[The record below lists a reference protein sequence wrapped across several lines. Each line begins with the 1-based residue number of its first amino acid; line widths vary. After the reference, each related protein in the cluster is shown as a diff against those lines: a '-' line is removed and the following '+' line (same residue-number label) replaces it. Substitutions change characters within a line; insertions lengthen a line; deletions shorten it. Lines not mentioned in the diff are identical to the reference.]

1 MIFSAPLYGRV
12 LAGRKTQ
19 HRRPVLRNDAATKHR
34 PGMRHCV
41 KRRQDTPAEAHI
53 VLTDVRREP
62 VGEITF
68 EDARAEGFKT
78 RAEFAYYWLN
88 LHDRQWAKWN
98 QERLERGEELLSDFD
113 ALERFNGQHFNRQV
127 WVLTFELDH
136 SDRPRLLA
144 DRNARTDYTEQP
156 ARSLRGS
163 ADAGEA
169 IDAATA
175 ERYAREGHQG
185 FLARAHQREMD
196 RELLAAEERLR
207 LARIEARVRG
217 IDVAHLEAS
226 IVDRI
231 RRLERKVH
239 KRAA

>member
-1 MIFSAPLYGRV
+1 MGCSSSSTTPPRMEVDGFWNEAA
-12 LAGRKTQ
+12 LARFESHHA
-19 HRRPVLRNDAATKHR
+19 HR
-34 PGMRHCV
+34 
-41 KRRQDTPAEAHI
+41 E
-53 VLTDVRREP
+53 
-62 VGEITF
+62 
-68 EDARAEGFKT
+68 
-78 RAEFAYYWLN
+78 
-88 LHDRQWAKWN
+88 
-98 QERLERGEELLSDFD
+98 
-113 ALERFNGQHFNRQV
+113 V

-144 DRNARTDYTEQP
+144 DRNAKTDYTEQP

-207 LARIEARVRG
+207 LARIEARAKG
-217 IDVAHLEAS
+217 IDVTHLEAS

-239 KRAA
+239 RRAA

>member
-1 MIFSAPLYGRV
+1 MIFSPPLYGRV
-12 LAGRKTQ
+12 LSGRKTQ
-19 HRRPVLRNDAATKHR
+19 TRRPVKPKDEATKYR
-34 PGMRHCV
+34 PGMRRCV
-41 KRRQDTPAEAHI
+41 QRGRGKPGEAHI
-53 VLTDVRREP
+53 ILTDVRREP

-78 RAEFAYYWLN
+78 TVEFKRYWLG
-88 LHDRQWAKWN
+88 LYSPGLVKTIDGEDAEVTDEYVEEHFTAKHAHR
-98 QERLERGEELLSDFD
+98 E
-113 ALERFNGQHFNRQV
+113 V
-127 WVLTFELDH
+127 WVITFELDH

-144 DRNARTDYTEQP
+144 DRNAKSDYTEQP

-207 LARIEARVRG
+207 LARIEARARG